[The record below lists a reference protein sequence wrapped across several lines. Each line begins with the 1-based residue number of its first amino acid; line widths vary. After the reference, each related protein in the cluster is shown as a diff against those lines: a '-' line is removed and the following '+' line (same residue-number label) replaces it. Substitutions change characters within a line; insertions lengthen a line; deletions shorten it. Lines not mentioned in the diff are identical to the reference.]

1 MCVIAVGAFV
11 VTTAAS
17 EVDDLATRDA
27 FLVAMLVITA
37 LAGVVVTISSRRVAR
52 RAVQPLS
59 RLSERMSAI
68 HPGSGER
75 VALTSGITEIDHL
88 AARFDDLIGRFDD
101 ALARERR
108 LTAQAS
114 HEVRTPLTLARAEID
129 ALATTMEPTMA
140 RQRALAALDRLSELV
155 EILLWFARAQ
165 TPLNHTGMEI
175 VNLADVVRTQVADR
189 ARVEPSF
196 VARCD
201 LPDEALVRGDERLLC
216 RVAANLIDNAVK
228 HGGGGAIKLRAARD
242 AGVVVFSVANRGEL
256 AGDLMERVFEP
267 FFRGPR
273 ANGLPGFG
281 LGLPFARA
289 VARAH
294 GGDVVIGESRRDE
307 TVLLLRLP
315 VVAWSDTPAAP

>member
-114 HEVRTPLTLARAEID
+114 HEVRTPLTPTRCSSSRSRLAPGLQREVRAQAIEHRRQYID
-129 ALATTMEPTMA
+129 A
-140 RQRALAALDRLSELV
+140 
-155 EILLWFARAQ
+155 F
-165 TPLNHTGMEI
+165 
-175 VNLADVVRTQVADR
+175 
-189 ARVEPSF
+189 F
-196 VARCD
+196 
-201 LPDEALVRGDERLLC
+201 
-216 RVAANLIDNAVK
+216 ANLNC
-228 HGGGGAIKLRAARD
+228 
-242 AGVVVFSVANRGEL
+242 
-256 AGDLMERVFEP
+256 
-267 FFRGPR
+267 
-273 ANGLPGFG
+273 GL
-281 LGLPFARA
+281 
-289 VARAH
+289 
-294 GGDVVIGESRRDE
+294 D
-307 TVLLLRLP
+307 
-315 VVAWSDTPAAP
+315 